1 MTSNN
6 LKSLPGSSQN
16 LQSFK
21 DKVLRIILYE
31 GQKEQKFESLK
42 QVYKQVEIYEKFF
55 LTEDDGHATNQS
67 IHEGKEKIKIHD
79 HKKEVKFDRQ
89 PLVDFS
95 SVFDNLN
102 NLKTYVSNEISDIRD
117 LKQFIEMIRK
127 QKRIAVQEKKPPPEP
142 KHQGSIMEQ
151 QRAAKSKK
159 DEKHQ
164 KTYISRDLNFFVG
177 RRTNTKML
185 KS

>member
-1 MTSNN
+1 M
-6 LKSLPGSSQN
+6 PGSSQN

-31 GQKEQKFESLK
+31 GQKEKKFESLK

-55 LTEDDGHATNQS
+55 LTEENEHVTNQS
-67 IHEGKEKIKIHD
+67 INEENEKIKIQD

-102 NLKTYVSNEISDIRD
+102 NLKTYVSNEISDVKD

-127 QKRIAVQEKKPPPEP
+127 QKRVAVQEKKQEPEP
-142 KHQGSIMEQ
+142 KHQGSIME
-151 QRAAKSKK
+151 
-159 DEKHQ
+159 
-164 KTYISRDLNFFVG
+164 
-177 RRTNTKML
+177 
-185 KS
+185 

>member
-1 MTSNN
+1 M
-6 LKSLPGSSQN
+6 PGSSQN

-31 GQKEQKFESLK
+31 GQKEKKFESLK

-55 LTEDDGHATNQS
+55 LTEENEHVTNQS
-67 IHEGKEKIKIHD
+67 INEENEKIKIQD

-102 NLKTYVSNEISDIRD
+102 NLKTYVSNEISDVKD

-127 QKRIAVQEKKPPPEP
+127 QKRAAVQEKKQEPEP
-142 KHQGSIMEQ
+142 KHQGSIME
-151 QRAAKSKK
+151 
-159 DEKHQ
+159 
-164 KTYISRDLNFFVG
+164 
-177 RRTNTKML
+177 
-185 KS
+185 